1 MKARK
6 AMEPQLANK
15 DTVAVSQPY
24 TVWKIHCDT
33 IQIIPD
39 HTPMLINGHP
49 KDAPMLIIVILQ
61 KLIFLKGTHLYR
73 VDNWS
78 PGVPNAAL
86 VEREEWEKSKDIPEV
101 SCF

>member
-39 HTPMLINGHP
+39 HTPMLINQYESNTP
-49 KDAPMLIIVILQ
+49 EIDLPQ
-61 KLIFLKGTHLYR
+61 W
-73 VDNWS
+73 N
-78 PGVPNAAL
+78 PPVP
-86 VEREEWEKSKDIPEV
+86 S
-101 SCF
+101 

>member
-6 AMEPQLANK
+6 AMEPQLANR

-39 HTPMLINGHP
+39 HTPMHCNVDQSIRPMTIP
-49 KDAPMLIIVILQ
+49 KMLQ
-61 KLIFLKGTHLYR
+61 Y
-73 VDNWS
+73 
-78 PGVPNAAL
+78 
-86 VEREEWEKSKDIPEV
+86 
-101 SCF
+101 